1 MEELQLSFLELPSLV
16 LTKIIKLLDSDSII
30 CLAQTCRLFHYL
42 VKEDYLLGITIP
54 HSEPSISKSLLR
66 KKVMKLMINIEGNCT
81 LVDVDWDN
89 IYVDVLEMTT
99 IVQQLNQLDLEE
111 TTEVCV
117 NINFS
122 GGLVHQQP
130 KKNYDNI
137 VELTKTMKNLK
148 KYKISINTSADD
160 PILAYV
166 HYIHIHDLLKFSS
179 AKEVV
184 LNLPDIDL
192 EHFWTPLKI
201 SEETEKIV
209 IIGPCNGLMGL
220 NTDLFCDNL
229 REITVKPSHQ
239 KCKIGPPSESL
250 FHKNGICVV
259 DITSVLKHNW
269 NVQYYNNVYVGD
281 LSHMR
286 QCCSFN
292 LMVERFHENYKK
304 CGGGMEKQAWM
315 ECLNMRRRY

>member
-1 MEELQLSFLELPSLV
+1 MELPSLV
-16 LTKIIKLLDSDSII
+16 LTKIIKQLDSDSII
-30 CLAQTCRLFHYL
+30 CLAQTCRLFHDL
-42 VKEDYLLGITIP
+42 IEQDYLLGLTIP
-54 HSEPSISKSLLR
+54 HSETSIIKSILR
-66 KKVMKLMINIEGNCT
+66 KKVLKLMINIEGNCT

-99 IVQQLNQLDLEE
+99 IVQQLNQLNLEE

-130 KKNYDNI
+130 KQNYDYI

-201 SEETEKIV
+201 SEETEKLV

-220 NTDLFCDNL
+220 NTDLFCENV
-229 REITVKPSHQ
+229 REITVKPSSQ
-239 KCKIGPPSESL
+239 DCKIGHPSESFL
-250 FHKNGICVV
+250 HKNGICVV
-259 DITSVLKHNW
+259 DMTSVLKHNW
-269 NVQYYNNVYVGD
+269 NVEYYNNVYVGD
-281 LSHMR
+281 LAHMR
-286 QCCSFN
+286 QCCAFN
-292 LMVERFHENYKK
+292 LMVERFHDDYKK
-304 CGGGMEKQAWM
+304 CGGEMEKQAWM